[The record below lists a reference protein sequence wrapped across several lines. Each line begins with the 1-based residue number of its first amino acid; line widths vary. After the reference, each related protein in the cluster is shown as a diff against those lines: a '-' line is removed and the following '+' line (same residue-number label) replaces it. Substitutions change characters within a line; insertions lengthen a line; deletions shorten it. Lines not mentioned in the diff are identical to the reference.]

1 MATANPNYSF
11 TVAENNGLY
20 QINWK
25 PAKLGIGVIVPLL
38 WPALGIGLFMA
49 SFVTENDPFSLFT
62 FISSLITWGAVF
74 IMVTMFIFN
83 FVLRRGGQ
91 FSFTKEGF
99 SMNGNQ
105 YPNKDIKGLYIKAP
119 NGERE
124 GVRVFT
130 TVHGFGTHGALHNS
144 GEGIK
149 AIGDSARLA
158 IRASIRKRNYK
169 VCIQYGEREIVLAKH
184 LTEQT
189 AKALLGKIDELI

>member
-1 MATANPNYSF
+1 MATANPAYSF
-11 TVAENNGLY
+11 MLTEQNGNY
-20 QINWK
+20 QVNWK
-25 PAKLGIGVIVPLL
+25 AAKLGIGVIVPLL

-49 SFVTENDPFSLFT
+49 SFATENDPFSLFT

-74 IMVTMFIFN
+74 IIVTMFIFN

-124 GVRVFT
+124 GVRVYT
-130 TVHGFGTHGALHNS
+130 TVHGFGTHGALHNT